1 MDSRSI
7 LKELIAFDTS
17 AQFSNLSFVQFVAD
31 MLDRPGRRI
40 RIAPGGS
47 GAKANLICA
56 MGPDEEGG
64 IVLSG
69 HSDVVGV
76 AGQSWSSDPFSLREE
91 SGRLYGRGTADM
103 KGFIACCLE
112 QMIAVAP
119 DRLRRPILLA
129 LSYDEELGCVGVPE
143 LVAELLQHF
152 PRPLLAIVGEPTEM
166 KVVSVHKGAFVLRTS
181 FRGRAAHSSNPLAGM
196 NAIDHAHRF
205 MSFLFELAAELK
217 GKCSSSG
224 VEPPYT
230 TLNVGTIEGGT
241 SLNTLAPN
249 CTLTWEFRP
258 IPEIDGRAIC
268 ARVEQFVDH
277 LRSEM
282 KASIADADIVM
293 ERVGTVLPLCW
304 QPKNAA
310 ERFIEG
316 LTGSAVALA
325 SVPFGTDA
333 GYFQAADIPTVI
345 MGPGSIAQA
354 HQPDEWIAISELKA
368 ASDFLSRVVASAAVP
383 S

>member
-1 MDSRSI
+1 MDLRSI
-7 LKELIAFDTS
+7 LKELIAFETS
-17 AQFSNLSFVQFVAD
+17 TQFSNLPFVHFVAD
-31 MLDRPGRRI
+31 MLDRPGCRI
-40 RIAPGGS
+40 RITHDRGGT
-47 GAKANLICA
+47 KANLVCA
-56 MGPDEEGG
+56 MGPDDKGG
-64 IVLSG
+64 ILLSG

-76 AGQSWSSDPFSLREE
+76 AGQSWSSNPFALREDN
-91 SGRLYGRGTADM
+91 GRFYGRGTADM

-112 QMIAVAP
+112 QMIAVVP
-119 DRLRRPILLA
+119 DRLRCPILLA
-129 LSYDEELGCVGVPE
+129 LSYDEELGCVGVPS
-143 LVAELLQHF
+143 LVTDLLQHF

-181 FRGRAAHSSNPLAGM
+181 FFGRAAHSSNPRAGM

-205 MSFLFELAAELK
+205 MSFLFELAADLK
-217 GKCSSSG
+217 KMSSRSG

-230 TLNVGTIEGGT
+230 TLNIGTIEGGT
-241 SLNTLAPN
+241 SLNTLAPS

-258 IPEIDGRAIC
+258 IPEIDGNAIC
-268 ARVEQFVDH
+268 ARVEQFVDY

-282 KASIADADIVM
+282 KTTIADADIIM

-310 ERFIEG
+310 ARFIES

-354 HQPDEWIAISELKA
+354 HQPDEWIAASELVA
-368 ASDFLSRVVASAAVP
+368 ASDFLSRLVASAVVP